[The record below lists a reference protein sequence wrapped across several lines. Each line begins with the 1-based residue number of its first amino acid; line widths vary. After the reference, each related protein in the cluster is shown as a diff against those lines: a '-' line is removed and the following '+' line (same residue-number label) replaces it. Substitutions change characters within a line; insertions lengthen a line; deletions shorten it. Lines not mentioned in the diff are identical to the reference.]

1 MLTITKKGAAK
12 GLSAA
17 VLLATSQLAG
27 AGTAELEAR
36 IAALEAQLAEL
47 KAAVAAEGGKSR
59 KAGVALAGPPD
70 ADAAAGEVETG
81 VALRLETLTIG
92 QSSLEE
98 TLALSHVTKSDD
110 TWFRYGGYVQLD
122 ALMTHYTEGK
132 PASPLIEDFL
142 VPPLIP
148 VEPVSGES
156 DSYQSTNMHAKS
168 SRFWLG
174 TETDTDVG
182 RIRSHIELDFL
193 LGNQGNERVSNSFAA
208 RIRHAFVE
216 WEYAS
221 GKSLMAGQNWSTFF
235 DVGALPDLLDFVGPI
250 GTEFG
255 RQPQIRW
262 TSGGLQLA
270 LENPST
276 RFNVEG
282 GGTRLDDSE
291 VMPDVIARYNGTSGD
306 LRWTIAGIVR
316 QLAYE
321 ARDGAVE
328 TDSDSTLGYGAR
340 ITGKWQLGADDLR
353 FTASYG
359 NALGRYLGLHSFN
372 DGYIGADGEIET
384 IDSMGLAVAYRH
396 SWSPAWRSTFSVS
409 LSEASNPSAEEFLG
423 AGSLAKAY
431 RSAHANLWYTPA
443 PGLQLGGELIYGY
456 KELEDGRDGE
466 LNRLQLAVKYVF

>member
-1 MLTITKKGAAK
+1 MNKTTIK

-17 VLLATSQLAG
+17 ILVASSQLAG
-27 AGTAELEAR
+27 AADLEAR
-36 IAALEAQLAEL
+36 IAALEAQLAAL
-47 KAAVAAEGGKSR
+47 KAAVAEAQEGSKGGS
-59 KAGVALAGPPD
+59 ASALVGPPD
-70 ADAAAGEVETG
+70 TAAAAGG
-81 VALRLETLTIG
+81 GDGAVAVRLETLSIG

-98 TLALSHVTKSDD
+98 TIALSHATKADD

-122 ALMTHYTEGK
+122 ALMTSYSDGK

-142 VPPLIP
+142 VPSLIP
-148 VEPVSGES
+148 VEPSTGGS

-174 TETDTDVG
+174 TETDTEAG

-216 WEYAS
+216 WEYAP
-221 GKSLMAGQNWSTFF
+221 GKALMAGQNWSTFF

-255 RQPQIRW
+255 RQPQLRW

-276 RFNVEG
+276 RFNIEG

-291 VMPDVIARYNGTSGD
+291 VMPDVIARYNGKTGD
-306 LRWTIAGIVR
+306 LRWTVAGIVR
-316 QLAYE
+316 QLDYE
-321 ARDGAVE
+321 AREGAAE
-328 TDSDSTLGYGAR
+328 ADSDSTLGYGAR

-359 NALGRYLGLHSFN
+359 DALGRYLGLHAFN
-372 DGYIGADGEIET
+372 DGYIDANGDIET
-384 IDSMGLAVAYRH
+384 IESLGLALAYRH

-409 LSEASNPSAEEFLG
+409 LSEASNPSVDEFLG

>member
-1 MLTITKKGAAK
+1 MIRTTLS

-17 VLLATSQLAG
+17 VFLASSQLAG
-27 AGTAELEAR
+27 AADLEAR

-47 KAAVAAEGGKSR
+47 KAAVAAEKTD
-59 KAGVALAGPPD
+59 AGVAIVGPPD
-70 ADAAAGEVETG
+70 GDAAVGEVESG
-81 VALRLETLTIG
+81 VAVRLETLTIG

-122 ALMTHYTEGK
+122 ALMSHYTEGK

-142 VPPLIP
+142 VPSLIP
-148 VEPVSGES
+148 VAPASGES

-174 TETDTDVG
+174 TETDTDAG

-216 WEYAS
+216 WEYAP

-270 LENPST
+270 LENPSA

-291 VMPDVIARYNGTSGD
+291 VIPDFIARYNGRSGN
-306 LRWTIAGIVR
+306 LRWTVAGIVR
-316 QLAYE
+316 QLDYE

-328 TDSDSTLGYGAR
+328 ADSDSTFGYGAR
-340 ITGKWQLGADDLR
+340 LTGKWQLGADDLR

-359 NALGRYLGLHSFN
+359 NALGRYLGLHAFN
-372 DGYIGADGEIET
+372 DGYIGADGQIET
-384 IDSMGLAVAYRH
+384 IDSLGVALAYRH
-396 SWSPAWRSTFSVS
+396 VWSPAWRSTFSVS
-409 LSEASNPSAEEFLG
+409 LSEADNPSAEEFPG
-423 AGSLAKAY
+423 AGNLASAY

>member
-1 MLTITKKGAAK
+1 MLTPTKKNTFA

-17 VLLATSQLAG
+17 VVLATGQLAG
-27 AGTAELEAR
+27 AAEPGELEAR
-36 IAALEAQLAEL
+36 IAALEAQLEAL
-47 KAAVAAEGGKSR
+47 KTAVAAA
-59 KAGVALAGPPD
+59 KAEDGVALVGPPE
-70 ADAAAGEVETG
+70 ADTASSDGAARASE
-81 VALRLETLTIG
+81 RLETLSIG
-92 QSSLEE
+92 QASLEE
-98 TLALSHVTKSDD
+98 TMALSHVTKRDD

-122 ALMTHYTEGK
+122 ALMTNYSEGK
-132 PASPLIEDFL
+132 PASPVIDDFL

-148 VEPVSGES
+148 VAPVSGES
-156 DSYQSTNMHAKS
+156 DSYQSTNLHAKT
-168 SRFWLG
+168 SRFWFG
-174 TETDTDVG
+174 TETETRAG

-193 LGNQGNERVSNSFAA
+193 LGNQGNERISNSFAA
-208 RIRHAFVE
+208 RIRHAFVD
-216 WEYAS
+216 WEYAP

-235 DVGALPDLLDFVGPI
+235 DVTALPDLLDFVGPI

-255 RQPQIRW
+255 RQPQLRW

-276 RFNVEG
+276 RFDVEG

-291 VMPDVIARYNGTSGD
+291 IAPDFIARYNGQTGE
-306 LRWTIAGIVR
+306 LRWTVAGIAR
-316 QLAYE
+316 QLSYE

-328 TDSDSTLGYGAR
+328 TDSDSTIGYGAR
-340 ITGKWQLGADDLR
+340 LTGKWQLGADDLR

-372 DGYIGADGEIET
+372 DGYIASDGDIQT
-384 IDSMGLAVAYRH
+384 IDSMGLGVSYLH
-396 SWSPAWRSTFSVS
+396 SWSPAWRSTFALS
-409 LSEASNPSAEEFLG
+409 LSEADNPSMEEFLG
-423 AGSLAKAY
+423 AGNLARAY

-466 LNRLQLAVKYVF
+466 LHRLQLAVKYVF